1 MPSSNFFAQGR
12 TAMTFRATLTF
23 TIAAGGFALAAALP
37 AQALTM
43 QECSAKYKAAQTAGG
58 LSGQKWNDFRKE
70 QCGSDVAATPA
81 ATATAAAPKAAE
93 AKSSS
98 RPKSDAAAVPASA
111 AVYPSALDSKY
122 SKEPAH
128 RGRLHTCADQWKANK
143 ASNATGG
150 LRWIQKG
157 GGYWSECNK
166 KLKGSA

>member
-1 MPSSNFFAQGR
+1 MI
-12 TAMTFRATLTF
+12 FRAKLTF
-23 TIAAGGFALAAALP
+23 IIAAGGLALAAAVP

-43 QECSAKYKAAQTAGG
+43 QECSAKYKAAQTAGS
-58 LSGQKWNDFRKE
+58 LNGQKWNDFRKE
-70 QCGSDVAATPA
+70 QCGSDAAAAPA
-81 ATATAAAPKAAE
+81 ATTAAAAPKAAE
-93 AKSSS
+93 AKSST
-98 RPKSDAAAVPASA
+98 PKSEAAAAPASP
-111 AVYPSALDSKY
+111 AVYPGAVDSKY